1 MKHILLWYPTDKRRS
16 LDRYSSDGIYSV
28 VKNSFDHGVK
38 TRCYKLAEPTA
49 LGYPEIV
56 SGSLRHRFLSDKRS
70 I

>member
-1 MKHILLWYPTDKRRS
+1 MGLKPDVI
-16 LDRYSSDGIYSV
+16 
-28 VKNSFDHGVK
+28 
-38 TRCYKLAEPTA
+38 KLAEPTA